1 MAEFTAR
8 EKLEE
13 ADREV
18 AMRRKVY
25 PKQIARG
32 DLSMAKANRQIEI
45 MRAIAQ
51 DYYRAAIAEEAEAEA
66 RRRKQTILSGG

>member
-1 MAEFTAR
+1 MTEFTAR

-18 AMRRKVY
+18 AMRRRVY

-32 DLSMAKANRQIEI
+32 DLSLAKANRQIEI

-51 DYYRAAIAEEAEAEA
+51 DYHRAAIAEE
-66 RRRKQTILSGG
+66 RGKQTILSGG

>member
-1 MAEFTAR
+1 MTEFTAR
-8 EKLEE
+8 QKMEE

-32 DLSMAKANRQIEI
+32 DLSLERANWQIEI

-51 DYYRAAIAEEAEAEA
+51 DYHRAAIAEEAEAEA